1 MINWLKKI
9 GLSIFIYANGSLL
22 LRLALLA
29 LLFFGIEIIYGK
41 WQDPQLN
48 FSESS
53 LRYVLYLY
61 TFVQIFIVVRF
72 IYEFKNFIWGEKAAK
87 VAEAKKSFQNM
98 PSSYK
103 DVLDVEKFP
112 KLK

>member
-61 TFVQIFIVVRF
+61 TFVQIFVYQFMNIVYQINLV
-72 IYEFKNFIWGEKAAK
+72 EN
-87 VAEAKKSFQNM
+87 VSKK
-98 PSSYK
+98 
-103 DVLDVEKFP
+103 
-112 KLK
+112 